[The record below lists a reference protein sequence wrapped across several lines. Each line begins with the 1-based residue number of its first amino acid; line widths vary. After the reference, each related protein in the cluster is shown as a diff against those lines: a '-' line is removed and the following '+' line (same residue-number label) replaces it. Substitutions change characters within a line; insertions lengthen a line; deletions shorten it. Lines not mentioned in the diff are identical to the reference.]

1 MHNPTIGIVII
12 INTAQSSCYNIPIF
26 VDTFVTV
33 EKKLLC
39 VRKITAL
46 FAVSCEVSEG
56 LHPSVN
62 TCNKALFFP
71 SLYYL
76 GTIANYLSLFWLKP
90 GCHIP
95 FKQCNTE
102 CRLNMFKCKVHVL
115 HICPS

>member
-12 INTAQSSCYNIPIF
+12 RNTAQSSRYNIPIF
-26 VDTFVTV
+26 VDTFVAV

-62 TCNKALFFP
+62 TCNKALLLEDTALRLSFCLENHYF
-71 SLYYL
+71 SRHYIILVQL
-76 GTIANYLSLFWLKP
+76 QTILACF
-90 GCHIP
+90 G
-95 FKQCNTE
+95 
-102 CRLNMFKCKVHVL
+102 
-115 HICPS
+115 